1 MELLHALVVIFA
13 TSSGLVCVYAL
24 VSSLLLFLS
33 LNRLS
38 PGEDF
43 TKLVR
48 ALFFTVFVGFI
59 YTLWNLLTQL
69 GVINFDGN
77 LLSSMVSNVLISLF
91 FVMLAYLAFL
101 TRQISTKFGFRKVGQ
116 EINDYLK
123 SINLKRKKVVRRGK
137 KK

>member
-13 TSSGLVCVYAL
+13 TSSGLVCIYAL

-43 TKLVR
+43 TKIVR

-59 YTLWNLLTQL
+59 YTLWNLLIQL
-69 GVINFDGN
+69 
-77 LLSSMVSNVLISLF
+77 NVLHLDGDLLVSVIGNVLCYACLSCFPHKADFDKVRLQKGWSGNKR
-91 FVMLAYLAFL
+91 LS
-101 TRQISTKFGFRKVGQ
+101 QINKTPEK
-116 EINDYLK
+116 K
-123 SINLKRKKVVRRGK
+123 SS
-137 KK
+137 